1 MIERKDGETD
11 ASWIGRLEAAYKALI
26 PACEKLQGKLEASEA
41 VVRKMDY
48 YWAQRIGANIRRLTG
63 KTFADTPEDGGEA
76 DSLLN
81 EHVQAAA
88 SSLKLL
94 RAIRD
99 DPGLD
104 MAFQEQIDSLL
115 QSLSQ

>member
-11 ASWIGRLEAAYKALI
+11 ASWIGRLESAYRALLF
-26 PACEKLQGKLEASEA
+26 ACEKQYGRLEELDGIEKDLAAQVLISRKALVKADMCLNLLEA
-41 VVRKMDY
+41 
-48 YWAQRIGANIRRLTG
+48 IRG
-63 KTFADTPEDGGEA
+63 
-76 DSLLN
+76 
-81 EHVQAAA
+81 
-88 SSLKLL
+88 
-94 RAIRD
+94 